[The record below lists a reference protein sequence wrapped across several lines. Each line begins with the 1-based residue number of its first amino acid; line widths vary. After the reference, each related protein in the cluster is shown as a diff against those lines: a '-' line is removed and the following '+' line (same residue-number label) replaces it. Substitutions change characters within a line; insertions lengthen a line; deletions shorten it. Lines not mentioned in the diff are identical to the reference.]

1 MTSQEPE
8 PPGKVTSVGT
18 HGLPAG
24 MGGARV
30 MPVDARISGTCDAR
44 FAELREEF
52 ARNFAERGEVGA
64 AVCVVIDG
72 CTVVDLAGGWADGGG
87 RRPWNSDT
95 LVDFYSVGK
104 AFVALLALRLV
115 DAGRVGL
122 DDRIATVWPEYAV
135 EGKEATTL
143 RHALCHRAGVPA
155 LRRPLTNDD
164 LWRWDVMA
172 GAVAGATPWWEPG
185 TQHAYHTNTY
195 GHLVGEVVRRVGG
208 TSCRAQLAELA
219 ATVGADVH
227 VGVPPTEVQRCAEV
241 LFVTPEEPSAGASG
255 RPDFAALAG
264 DQLMEMLS
272 YFNPPGYS
280 SMGVVNTPEWRGAE
294 VPSTNGHGSAVGVA
308 RMYAALL
315 EPGRLLSP
323 DLLEEATSPQS
334 VGFCPILHEEVTFGL
349 GFKPTVPRRPF
360 GPNPRSFGH
369 FGTGG
374 AVGFADPDAGVAFG
388 YVMNHVIPRWQSTRN
403 RALIDALYRAL

>member
-172 GAVAGATPWWEPG
+172 DAVAGATPWWEPG
-185 TQHAYHTNTY
+185 TQHAYHTNT
-195 GHLVGEVVRRVGG
+195 
-208 TSCRAQLAELA
+208 
-219 ATVGADVH
+219 
-227 VGVPPTEVQRCAEV
+227 
-241 LFVTPEEPSAGASG
+241 
-255 RPDFAALAG
+255 
-264 DQLMEMLS
+264 
-272 YFNPPGYS
+272 
-280 SMGVVNTPEWRGAE
+280 
-294 VPSTNGHGSAVGVA
+294 
-308 RMYAALL
+308 
-315 EPGRLLSP
+315 
-323 DLLEEATSPQS
+323 
-334 VGFCPILHEEVTFGL
+334 
-349 GFKPTVPRRPF
+349 
-360 GPNPRSFGH
+360 
-369 FGTGG
+369 
-374 AVGFADPDAGVAFG
+374 
-388 YVMNHVIPRWQSTRN
+388 
-403 RALIDALYRAL
+403 